1 MWNQPTFVNCKISIL
16 VDPWGSS
23 RSPRKAYAFSRRYI
37 DDLQRMPAIPG
48 STWVY
53 FSINTTVAA
62 FRPLSEVLR
71 EHIGVAEC
79 HLRGWVHCN
88 GLASVAREWATWLF
102 GRLDICGSLSSIRCF
117 KGCFGDNDRV
127 TVHEFMSSDLPGL
140 IHLRI
145 GTTCANANYQ
155 ESDKRR

>member
-1 MWNQPTFVNCKISIL
+1 MVTETRNVKLS
-16 VDPWGSS
+16 GSFQVRGNEPYKQWLQCFTDFCQQYRGEVTPEHLHLLYS
-23 RSPRKAYAFSRRYI
+23 NAELMFNKKGELDRVLYNSKSPM
-37 DDLQRMPAIPG
+37 LP
-48 STWVY
+48 
-53 FSINTTVAA
+53 
-62 FRPLSEVLR
+62 
-71 EHIGVAEC
+71 
-79 HLRGWVHCN
+79 
-88 GLASVAREWATWLF
+88 ASVAREWATWLF

-117 KGCFGDNDRV
+117 KGRFGDNDRV

>member
-1 MWNQPTFVNCKISIL
+1 METKTMWNQPTFVNCKISIL

-88 GLASVAREWATWLF
+88 GLVRI
-102 GRLDICGSLSSIRCF
+102 RLDH
-117 KGCFGDNDRV
+117 NEV
-127 TVHEFMSSDLPGL
+127 YDLQVRNGNILEP
-140 IHLRI
+140 IKQR
-145 GTTCANANYQ
+145 NEY
-155 ESDKRR
+155 DY